1 MIETNYGAVFD
12 ENDLLRYIT
21 QSDRNYI
28 IQGQTACCQQDH
40 PKPSSL
46 DYWLRQYGKHRDT
59 KQADNDVMSKL
70 VATGL
75 FVESKRL
82 ICPDSGNFCKG
93 LVIAG

>member
-1 MIETNYGAVFD
+1 MIETDYGAIFE
-12 ENDLLRYIT
+12 ENDLVVYIKK
-21 QSDRNYI
+21 SGRNFI
-28 IQGQTACCQQDH
+28 IQGQKACSIKDH